1 MSRSSLI
8 IGGLI
13 AVVLHGLLFLP
24 VKSSPKESPPA
35 GDPPA
40 NPPKKVKIAPAPAA
54 HRKPPPPAPVRPVQ
68 PPKPKLAAKLQPVVP
83 KPAAPVE
90 QQKAGRTA
98 TPAKD
103 NAALPPLRIVWAS
116 PGQLRRVAGALGM
129 RIVAVN
135 ARRQVVGEVTAAG
148 GGGLRDF
155 DGRLDQYSNRVRTL
169 PRSFFGTELAAGS
182 GVEVADLWVLV
193 PAAVDRRWI
202 DLQRRAIARA
212 GLTAGKVRE
221 LEAAFEKQ
229 SNGYRLVV
237 TRVVSRSG

>member
-24 VKSSPKESPPA
+24 VKSSQTESPQA
-35 GDPPA
+35 GESPTH
-40 NPPKKVKIAPAPAA
+40 PPKKVRITPAPAA
-54 HRKPPPPAPVRPVQ
+54 RPKPLPPAQPHK
-68 PPKPKLAAKLQPVVP
+68 PPKPRMAAKLQPVVP

-90 QQKAGRTA
+90 PRKAGRTQSQV
-98 TPAKD
+98 KD
-103 NAALPPLRIVWAS
+103 DWPLPPLRIVWAS
-116 PGQLRRVAGALGM
+116 PAQLRRVAGALGM

-135 ARRQVVGEVTAAG
+135 ARRQVVGEVPAG
-148 GGGLRDF
+148 GGGALRDF

-169 PRSFFGTELAAGS
+169 PRSFFGAELAAGS
-182 GVEVADLWVLV
+182 GAEVADLWVLV

-212 GLTAGKVRE
+212 GLTAAKVRE